1 MSGATR
7 PAGIPPSR
15 LQNPGSVMNRSLARI
30 ALEKADKIVLAGGAI
45 LAYALAFMP
54 PYSTTDIGLVVLA
67 AAPVLVASW
76 LLGFWGGL
84 SAALLTFPLNAFLL
98 DLTGQNGWAL
108 LTRPGALQGSV
119 LVLVLGV
126 VVGGLKDIAGQLKTE
141 AEARRAEELA
151 REEID
156 VRYRVLAE
164 SASDGILTMDP
175 SLHLLSAN
183 RTASRIFGR
192 SREELVGLDLADL
205 FDPQER
211 MQQQARVQ
219 DYLGR
224 MGTDES
230 PPPLDLTTHRPDGS
244 VAALEVSFGDS
255 KLEGSRAYLAILRDV
270 TERKRFEAQLQEAR
284 IEAIRANRAKSEFLS
299 RMSHELRTPLNS
311 ILGFAQ
317 LLDTD
322 GLAAD
327 DREGVTQIVRAGRH
341 LLALVDEVLDI
352 ARIEA
357 GRLSLTLEPLRVSDV
372 SAEARDLLLPR
383 AKERGV
389 TIDIDPS
396 CDVLALADQ
405 QRLRQVLLNLLS
417 NAVKYNREAG
427 AVAVAC
433 SSTDGV
439 VRVTVEDEGP
449 GVPADNVSR
458 LFTPFD
464 RLGAERSGIEG
475 TGVGLS
481 LTRHLV
487 EAMGGD
493 IGYDSRESG
502 GARFW
507 FTLPLAAD
515 AAESGAVN
523 ANEDRRAAP
532 NPR

>member
-1 MSGATR
+1 MS
-7 PAGIPPSR
+7 
-15 LQNPGSVMNRSLARI
+15 RSIARI
-30 ALEKADKIVLAGGAI
+30 AREKGDKIALAAGAI
-45 LAYALAFMP
+45 LAYALAFIP

-67 AAPVLVASW
+67 AAPVLVSGW

-84 SAALLTFPLNAFLL
+84 AAALLTFPLNAFLL

-141 AEARRAEELA
+141 ADARRAEELA
-151 REEID
+151 REETD

-164 SASDGILTMDP
+164 TASDGILTMDP
-175 SLHLLSAN
+175 SLHMVYAN

-192 SREELVGLDLADL
+192 SREAMLGLALADL
-205 FDPQER
+205 FDPQDR
-211 MQQQARVQ
+211 DVQQTRVEE
-219 DYLGR
+219 YLEL
-224 MGTDES
+224 MMTDES

-244 VAALEVSFGDS
+244 VAAIEVSFGES
-255 KLEGSRAYLAILRDV
+255 RLEGSRSYLAIVRDV
-270 TERKRFEAQLQEAR
+270 TERKRVEAQLQEAR
-284 IEAIRANRAKSEFLS
+284 IEAIRANRAKSDFIS

-322 GLAAD
+322 ALAVD
-327 DREGVTQIVRAGRH
+327 DRDGVTQIVRAGRH

-372 SAEARDLLLPR
+372 SAEARDLIRPR
-383 AKERGV
+383 AAEHGV
-389 TIDIDPS
+389 VIDIDDS
-396 CDVLALADQ
+396 CEVPVLADQ
-405 QRLRQVLLNLLS
+405 QRLRQVLLNLFS
-417 NAVKYNREAG
+417 NAVKYNREGG

-433 SSTDGV
+433 SRTGEE

-449 GVPADNVSR
+449 GVAPDMVPR
-458 LFTPFD
+458 MFTPFD
-464 RLGAERSGIEG
+464 RLGAERSSVEG

-487 EAMGGD
+487 EAMGGQV
-493 IGYDSRESG
+493 GYEPRDG
-502 GARFW
+502 GGSRFW
-507 FTLPLAAD
+507 FTLPVAVEEDGEPAKEPDAD
-515 AAESGAVN
+515 W
-523 ANEDRRAAP
+523 RAAP